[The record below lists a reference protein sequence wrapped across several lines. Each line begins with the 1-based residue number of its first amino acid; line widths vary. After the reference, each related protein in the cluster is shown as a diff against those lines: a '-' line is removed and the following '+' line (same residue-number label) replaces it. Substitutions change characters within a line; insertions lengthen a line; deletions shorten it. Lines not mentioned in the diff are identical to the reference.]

1 MAWRS
6 TQYFPGHTNSLVA
19 FHAGGREGVFTAGM
33 LGLGPTLRRSA
44 EDAGY
49 SKPQAA
55 MAGALGGGVI
65 VASLSHPMDT
75 IKTCQQGDVTQKT
88 YRGVV
93 QTCVE
98 IDAATGT
105 TSRRWRGA
113 PGI

>member
-93 QTCVE
+93 HAGVE
-98 IDAATGT
+98 ITGT

-113 PGI
+113 PEI

>member
-1 MAWRS
+1 MTCTPS
-6 TQYFPGHTNSLVA
+6 TRRLLD
-19 FHAGGREGVFTAGM
+19 GVFAH
-33 LGLGPTLRRSA
+33 R
-44 EDAGY
+44 Y

-93 QTCVE
+93 HAGVE
-98 IDAATGT
+98 ITGT

-113 PGI
+113 PDI

>member
-1 MAWRS
+1 MEVHAIFLR
-6 TQYFPGHTNSLVA
+6 HTNSLVD
-19 FHAGGREGVFTAGM
+19 FHTGGREGVFTAGM

-55 MAGALGGGVI
+55 MAAALGGGVI

-93 QTCVE
+93 HAGVE
-98 IDAATGT
+98 ITGT

-113 PGI
+113 PEI